1 MQYLLIAFAYI
12 SLFITLFWLQVL
24 LFYRDERGKKL
35 VLPSVSVVV
44 PVYNEEKTL
53 GKTLRSLL
61 AVDYPRDKL
70 EVIVVNDGSTDNT
83 EKVARSFSRVV
94 YIEQKN
100 KGKAAA
106 MNAGLR
112 KATGELF
119 SCLDADSFVKKDAL
133 KKNVQHFFDPRVG
146 GVICAIKVYNPR
158 RFIEKLQ
165 RFEYIMSVL
174 IRKLM
179 ARVHALF
186 ITPGV
191 MSVYRTNVLR
201 SLGGFSEGNLT
212 EDFEMALRL
221 HKHHYDVKIETEG
234 VGYTIVPQT
243 WRALFQQ
250 RVRWFR
256 GFIYNVWNYRGL
268 FFHKDY
274 GVLGSFQ
281 LPIAVLGV
289 AILLI
294 TMGLIGLKFLRAFFY
309 RVLDFL
315 NLGWDV
321 FKLIEPPTF
330 RSFLS
335 LDYMLIFPLVVG
347 LGFVLFFLFKAHRES
362 RERFRYPFSFLF
374 YLWYYSIMLAL
385 CWTTAIIKETFK
397 TKRQW

>member
-1 MQYLLIAFAYI
+1 M
-12 SLFITLFWLQVL
+12 
-24 LFYRDERGKKL
+24 LFYRDEREKIL

-53 GKTLRSLL
+53 GKTLRSLF
-61 AVDYPRDKL
+61 AGAYPKDKL

-83 EKVARSFSRVV
+83 REVARSFSRVTYV
-94 YIEQKN
+94 EQEN

-106 MNAGLR
+106 LNAGLKR
-112 KATGELF
+112 ATGELF
-119 SCLDADSFVKKDAL
+119 SCLDADSFVDKDAL
-133 KKNVQHFFDPRVG
+133 KKNVRHFSDPRVG
-146 GVICAIKVYNPR
+146 GVICAIKVYKPR
-158 RFIEKLQ
+158 MFIEKLQ
-165 RFEYIMSVL
+165 RVEYIMSVL

-191 MSVYRTNVLR
+191 MSVYRTKVLR

-221 HKHHYDVKIETEG
+221 HKNHYDVKIETEG
-234 VGYTIVPQT
+234 VGYTVVPQT
-243 WRALFQQ
+243 WKALFQQ

-268 FFHKDY
+268 FFKREY

-281 LPIAVLGV
+281 LPAAVFGIV
-289 AILLI
+289 ILLV
-294 TMGLIGLKFLRAFFY
+294 TMGIISLKFLRAFFY
-309 RVLDFL
+309 RVLDIL

-321 FKLIEPPTF
+321 FKLVELPTF

-335 LDYMLIFPLVVG
+335 MDYMLIFPLIMG
-347 LGFVLFFLFKAHRES
+347 LGFVFFFLFRAHRES
-362 RERFRYPFSFLF
+362 RERFRYPFSLFF
-374 YLWYYSIMLAL
+374 YLWYYSIILAL

-397 TKRQW
+397 TRRQW

>member
-24 LFYRDERGKKL
+24 LFYRDERGRKL
-35 VLPSVSVVV
+35 ALPSVSVVV

-61 AVDYPRDKL
+61 AVDYPKNKF
-70 EVIVVNDGSTDNT
+70 EVIVVNDGSADNT
-83 EKVARSFSRVV
+83 RNVARSFSRVI
-94 YIEQKN
+94 YIEQEN

-106 MNAGLR
+106 LNAGLR

-119 SCLDADSFVKKDAL
+119 SCLDADSFIEKGAL
-133 KKNVQHFFDPRVG
+133 KKNVKHFSDPHVG
-146 GVICAIKVYNPR
+146 GVICAIKVYRPR
-158 RFIEKLQ
+158 MFIEKLQ
-165 RFEYIMSVL
+165 RIEYIMSVL

-179 ARVHALF
+179 ARAHALF

-221 HKHHYDVKIETEG
+221 HKHHYDIKIETDG
-234 VGYTIVPQT
+234 VGYTVVPQT
-243 WRALFQQ
+243 WKALFQQ

-256 GFIYNVWNYRGL
+256 GFIYNAWNYRGL
-268 FFHKDY
+268 FFRKEH

-281 LPIAVLGV
+281 LPAAVLGIV
-289 AILLI
+289 ILLV
-294 TMGLIGLKFLRAFFY
+294 TMSIISLKFLRAFFY

-321 FKLIEPPTF
+321 FKLIEPPTL

-335 LDYMLIFPLVVG
+335 LDHMLIFPLILG
-347 LGFVLFFLFKAHRES
+347 LGFVLFFLFRAHRES
-362 RERFRYPFSFLF
+362 HERFRHPFSLFF
-374 YLWYYSIMLAL
+374 YLWYYSIILAL
-385 CWTTAIIKETFK
+385 CWTTAIIKEAFK
-397 TKRQW
+397 TRRQW

>member
-1 MQYLLIAFAYI
+1 M
-12 SLFITLFWLQVL
+12 
-24 LFYRDERGKKL
+24 
-35 VLPSVSVVV
+35 
-44 PVYNEEKTL
+44 
-53 GKTLRSLL
+53 RSLL
-61 AVDYPRDKL
+61 AVDYPKDKF
-70 EVIVVNDGSTDNT
+70 EIIVVNDGSTDNT
-83 EKVARSFSRVV
+83 RGVARSFSRVT
-94 YIEQKN
+94 YLEQEN

-106 MNAGLR
+106 LNAGLKR
-112 KATGELF
+112 ATGELF
-119 SCLDADSFVKKDAL
+119 SCLDADSFVEKGAL
-133 KKNVQHFFDPRVG
+133 KKNVKHFSDPQVG
-146 GVICAIKVYNPR
+146 GVICAIKVHRPR

-165 RFEYIMSVL
+165 RLEYIISVL

-179 ARVHALF
+179 TRVHALF

-191 MSVYRTNVLR
+191 MSVYRTDVLR

-221 HKHHYDVKIETEG
+221 HKHHYDIKIETEG
-234 VGYTIVPQT
+234 VGYTVVPQT
-243 WRALFQQ
+243 WKALFQQ

-268 FFHKDY
+268 FFRKDY

-281 LPIAVLGV
+281 LPAAVFGV

-294 TMGLIGLKFLRAFFY
+294 TMGIISLKFLRAFFY
-309 RVLDFL
+309 RALDFL

-335 LDYMLIFPLVVG
+335 LDYMLIFPMIFG
-347 LGFVLFFLFKAHRES
+347 LGFVLFFLFRAHRES
-362 RERFRYPFSFLF
+362 RERFRHPFSFFF
-374 YLWYYSIMLAL
+374 YLWYYSIILAL